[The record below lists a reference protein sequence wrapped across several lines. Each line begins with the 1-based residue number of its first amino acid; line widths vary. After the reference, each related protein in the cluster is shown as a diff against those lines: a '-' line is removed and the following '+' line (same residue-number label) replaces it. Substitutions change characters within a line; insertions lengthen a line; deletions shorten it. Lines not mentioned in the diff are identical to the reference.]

1 MVNQNK
7 ILNDFFYF
15 TTQLLIIG
23 VFILTKKLLWKD
35 YLYIASMLFGLF
47 FGAGNLIFPVHMGQ
61 EAGSA
66 IFLANLGFLLTGIGL
81 PFLGV
86 IAIGISKS
94 NGVFDLAKR
103 VNHTY
108 ATIFT
113 VLLYLTIGPFF
124 ALPRLA
130 TTSFEIGIA
139 PFIQLENQ
147 KLVLALFS
155 ALFFFVAWAF
165 SCRPSKILDYVGKF
179 LNPLFL
185 FLLGILLLLAFLT
198 PLGEVS
204 SMPINGA
211 YATNPFFKGF
221 TEGYNTLDALA
232 SLAFGIIIVS
242 TIRGM
247 GIEKPNEIAKD
258 TIKSGAISIILM
270 GIIYTLLAYM
280 GTLSL
285 GGFAISENG
294 GIALAQIA
302 NYYLGNLGSVLLA
315 LIVILACLKTAIGL
329 VSACGETFTELFPKK
344 SYLFYITVTSILPC
358 LFANIGLTNIIQ
370 FSIPVLMFLYPL
382 AMTLILLVIISPLFK
397 HRGEVYCFTTYV
409 TLIAALLDALNNS
422 PAFIKNQSLIT
433 SILNFSEK
441 YIPFFAIG
449 MGWVV
454 PATTAFIVSFVWITL
469 KKDPSI
475 TNV

>member
-1 MVNQNK
+1 M
-7 ILNDFFYF
+7 
-15 TTQLLIIG
+15 
-23 VFILTKKLLWKD
+23 TKKLSWKD
-35 YLYIASMLFGLF
+35 YLYIGSMLFGLF

-66 IFLANLGFLLTGIGL
+66 VFLANLGFLVTGIGL

-103 VNHTY
+103 VNHRY
-108 ATIFT
+108 AVIFT

-139 PFIQLENQ
+139 PFINLENQ
-147 KLVLALFS
+147 QIMLAIFS
-155 ALFFFVAWAF
+155 ALFFLVAWAF
-165 SCRPSKILDYVGKF
+165 SRKPSKILDYVGKF

-185 FLLGILLLLAFLT
+185 FLLGILLLLAFIK
-198 PLGEVS
+198 PLGDVS
-204 SMPINGA
+204 STTVSTA
-211 YATNPFFKGF
+211 YEANPFFKGF
-221 TEGYNTLDALA
+221 TEGYNTLDVLA

-242 TIRGM
+242 TIRRM
-247 GIEKPNEIAKD
+247 GVEKPTEIAKD

-270 GIIYTLLAYM
+270 GIIYTLLSYM
-280 GTLSL
+280 GTLSK

-302 NYYLGNLGSVLLA
+302 NYYLGELGSLLLA

-329 VSACGETFTELFPKK
+329 ISACGETFTELFPKK
-344 SYLFYITVTSILPC
+344 SYPFYIAIVSILPC

-370 FSIPVLMFLYPL
+370 FSISVLMFIYPL
-382 AMTLILLVIISPLFK
+382 AMTLVLLVIISPLFK
-397 HRGEVYCFTTYV
+397 HRGEVYRFTSYV
-409 TLIAALLDALNNS
+409 TLFAALLDALNNS
-422 PAFIKNQSLIT
+422 PAFIKDQRLVAT
-433 SILNFSEK
+433 ILNFAEK
-441 YIPFFAIG
+441 YLPLFSIG

-454 PATTAFIVSFVWITL
+454 PATLAFVISFVWVIL
-469 KKDPSI
+469 KKEHPVN
-475 TNV
+475 NV